1 MERYIING
9 RYGELLESYGI
20 NTEEILRKAQLPVDS
35 FRHKMSTMTQ
45 EEYFRFIDIIGEF
58 VM

>member
-20 NTEEILRKAQLPVDS
+20 NTEEILRKAQLPVDI
-35 FRHKMSTMTQ
+35 FRHKM
-45 EEYFRFIDIIGEF
+45 
-58 VM
+58 